1 MNYWISRFVA
11 EVQNRKGEP
20 YPPRY
25 IHQLLAGLQQYIL
38 DKNPNFPKLLDK
50 QQTCFRDIR
59 GTCDTVYRDLRS
71 QGIGAKVRHAPI
83 ITPDEEEKLWLTEV
97 FNINNP
103 KALQRAVFYY
113 NEKCFCIRGGQEQR
127 SLAPSNFKWSAKP
140 GCDLHSVTYI
150 EHGSKNRPGGLS
162 DMWVENKEVTCHAVT
177 EEIPKCL
184 VFLLN
189 KYLAKLP
196 KYAFEQDNIL
206 YLRPKATTPADLSLP
221 WYEEAVVGKN
231 TLSAM
236 VKEMCAEAGIGGKTN
251 HSLHATGASAMFQA
265 NVPKKIIQKTTG
277 HRSIEALRSYER
289 ASTEQQKAVS
299 RVLMSNTSFYS
310 ENQCE
315 QCELRQQNVKVITHT
330 NAAAD
335 NIGRLFGDLTN
346 CKHQSNNHI

>member
-1 MNYWISRFVA
+1 M
-11 EVQNRKGEP
+11 
-20 YPPRY
+20 
-25 IHQLLAGLQQYIL
+25 
-38 DKNPNFPKLLDK
+38 
-50 QQTCFRDIR
+50 
-59 GTCDTVYRDLRS
+59 
-71 QGIGAKVRHAPI
+71 
-83 ITPDEEEKLWLTEV
+83 

-113 NEKCFCIRGGQEQR
+113 IEKCFCIRGGQEQR

-162 DMWVENKEVTCHAVT
+162 DMRVENKEVTCHAVT

-221 WYEEAVVGKN
+221 WYEEAAVGKN

-251 HSLHATGASAMFQA
+251 HSLRATGASAMFQA

-277 HRSIEALRSYER
+277 HRSIEALHSYER
-289 ASTEQQKAVS
+289 VSTEQQKAVS
-299 RVLMSNTSFYS
+299 RVLMSNTSFDS

-315 QCELRQQNVKVITHT
+315 QSELRQQNVKLITHT